1 MHVTPHWPTRPQRKL
16 WMPHCLGRGILPARN
31 LASLAGADSLF
42 AGAARDKLEQLHA
55 ELLPLSERYDVV
67 VANPPYMGSNNMNK
81 WLAGWTKNTYPDSKR
96 DLCTCFIER
105 GQNLAVGHGYE
116 ALITSDTCMYI
127 SSFEQLRKNILSRST
142 IVGFIDTR
150 GTNAHPDVFDAN
162 AGWVLHNAFVEG
174 VKGTYFKLN
183 QAIAAKEAGYLEAL
197 ANPEC
202 GWVYRAN
209 PSVYK
214 DIPGSPIVYWAS
226 SAIQNAF
233 IKGTPL
239 AKIAEPHVGL
249 QTGENNRF
257 LRLWWEVEVQNC
269 QFHCSSL
276 NDSVQSGAKWFP
288 YNKGGEYRKWYGNN
302 DFVVN
307 YRNNGEDIFSREN
320 ADKHHVQPI
329 SPGFE
334 FLASVTW
341 SKISSGNIAFR
352 YKPEGHLFDIAGTSI
367 FSTYE
372 NLCYLQGVCN
382 SSVIL
387 KIACMLS
394 PTLNFEVGQI
404 ATYPI
409 INSADR
415 QDDVCAL
422 VEANRKLAKAEWDDF
437 EASWDFRRHPLL

>member
-1 MHVTPHWPTRPQRKL
+1 MHVTPHWPTRPQRKP

-202 GWVYRAN
+202 GWLYRAN
-209 PSVYK
+209 ASGF
-214 DIPGSPIVYWAS
+214 DAIPGSPIAYWAS
-226 SAIQNAF
+226 SAMLKAF
-233 IKGTPL
+233 
-239 AKIAEPHVGL
+239 
-249 QTGENNRF
+249 NNGKTLDSVSTLKQGMKTANNETF
-257 LRLWWEVEVQNC
+257 LRLWQEVSFSRTGCRNAGSIDKYDGSIWV
-269 QFHCSSL
+269 
-276 NDSVQSGAKWFP
+276 P
-288 YNKGGEYRKWYGNN
+288 YLKGGDFRKWYGNY
-302 DFVVN
+302 DYVV
-307 YRNNGEDIFSREN
+307 YWKDNGETLKAFKRAVLRNIQFSFR
-320 ADKHHVQPI
+320 ASI
-329 SPGFE
+329 SW
-334 FLASVTW
+334 SV
-341 SKISSGNIAFR
+341 ISSGRLALRTTPKGFM
-352 YKPEGHLFDIAGTSI
+352 FDGTGSSI
-367 FSTYE
+367 FEGSVPLEYI
-372 NLCYLQGVCN
+372 QGFLN
-382 SSVIL
+382 SSVGE
-387 KIACMLS
+387 ACASVMS
-394 PTLNFEVGQI
+394 PTLTFEVGQL
-404 ATYPI
+404 ARYPL
-409 INSADR
+409 
-415 QDDVCAL
+415 L
-422 VEANRKLAKAEWDDF
+422 VEEENVVVEAVSSCVHLSKIDYDSF
-437 EASWDFRRHPLL
+437 ETSWAFERHPLL

>member
-1 MHVTPHWPTRPQRKL
+1 MKRLQ
-16 WMPHCLGRGILPARN
+16 
-31 LASLAGADSLF
+31 SE
-42 AGAARDKLEQLHA
+42 LE
-55 ELLPLSERYDVV
+55 PLTARYDVV
-67 VANPPYMGSNNMNK
+67 VANPPYMGSSSLGK
-81 WLAGWTKNTYPDSKR
+81 WMGAWVKNEYPEAYR
-96 DLCTCFIER
+96 DLCTSFIMR
-105 GQNLAVGHGYE
+105 GFSLAQDQGYSAMVTMQSWMFLGSFE
-116 ALITSDTCMYI
+116 KMRGAILRNHSI
-127 SSFEQLRKNILSRST
+127 SSMAHL
-142 IVGFIDTR
+142 GTR
-150 GTNAHPDVFDAN
+150 
-162 AGWVLHNAFVEG
+162 AFG
-174 VKGTYFKLN
+174 
-183 QAIAAKEAGYLEAL
+183 AIAGEVVSTTATVFANTKNDVPGVYLRLVDMQSEEAKREGYLEAL

-269 QFHCSSL
+269 QFHCTSL

>member
-1 MHVTPHWPTRPQRKL
+1 MESGLDNCRFNR
-16 WMPHCLGRGILPARN
+16 
-31 LASLAGADSLF
+31 
-42 AGAARDKLEQLHA
+42 
-55 ELLPLSERYDVV
+55 
-67 VANPPYMGSNNMNK
+67 
-81 WLAGWTKNTYPDSKR
+81 
-96 DLCTCFIER
+96 
-105 GQNLAVGHGYE
+105 GYE
-116 ALITSDTCMYI
+116 LQSP
-127 SSFEQLRKNILSRST
+127 L
-142 IVGFIDTR
+142 
-150 GTNAHPDVFDAN
+150 
-162 AGWVLHNAFVEG
+162 LHVRA
-174 VKGTYFKLN
+174 
-183 QAIAAKEAGYLEAL
+183 LEAL

-288 YNKGGEYRKWYGNN
+288 YNKGGGYRKWYGNN